1 MTADSDAPT
10 RLPSKGL
17 AVLAYCVSVLAAM
30 LVYATL
36 HPTGLWLAATVAVP
50 VLALAWC
57 LTVTIRNRRE
67 NACATSPASR
77 AYLRRFIPM
86 MLLYVLFLFGAVWL
100 DARIAPGRPLAILL
114 AILPAL
120 PLIGVVWALGRLLV
134 EEQDEYLRSL
144 TVRQFM
150 VATGFTLTVTSIWGF
165 LDAFDQVP
173 HMPMYWAF
181 IIWCMG
187 LGVGTVVN
195 EMRS

>member
-1 MTADSDAPT
+1 MTADPDAPP
-10 RLPSKGL
+10 RLPRKGMAIL
-17 AVLAYCVSVLAAM
+17 IYCLSFLGAM
-30 LVYATL
+30 LVYFTL
-36 HPTGLWLAATVAVP
+36 HPTGLWLAVTIAVP

-57 LTVTIRNRRE
+57 AAVAIRLRRE
-67 NACATSPASR
+67 RACAASAANR
-77 AYLRRFIPM
+77 AYLRRFIPL
-86 MLLYVLFLFGAVWL
+86 MLLYLVILFGVVWL
-100 DARIAPGRPLAILL
+100 QDRIKPAGPLSVAL

-150 VATGFTLTVTSIWGF
+150 IATGFMLVVTSIWGF

-181 IIWCMG
+181 IIWCVG
-187 LGVGTVVN
+187 LGVGTMVN